1 MDDGY
6 GYAKFSCTYR
16 DGETK
21 CGINNAKPL
30 KITRRGMETRQGTR
44 STKDIHRVGNSLVF
58 CERESDSLVK
68 KSELLPSLFCH
79 ELPEKI
85 ANGGYFAKNGG
96 SESLKSLL
104 KKRAN
109 EQRGTGSIRSWAY
122 IQRGKLSKTYE
133 KYKFCERISRFLRA
147 IRSNNKRITH
157 IDNF

>member
-30 KITRRGMETRQGTR
+30 KITRRGMVTRQGAR

-79 ELPEKI
+79 ELPEQI
-85 ANGGYFAKNGG
+85 ANAWWLFCKERWERIAQVA
-96 SESLKSLL
+96 L
-104 KKRAN
+104 KK
-109 EQRGTGSIRSWAY
+109 
-122 IQRGKLSKTYE
+122 KSK
-133 KYKFCERISRFLRA
+133 
-147 IRSNNKRITH
+147 
-157 IDNF
+157 